1 MKKRMGAFF
10 FVMLFILNAIS
21 IPVSASD
28 EPSLISDLDTI
39 MKIANIYMAE
49 HHIRRRTSFA
59 YFTVSISSKKEFIH
73 IGCRDHY
80 VEETYAQ
87 PLLEYLYAYHVDPK
101 VIAGGTHD
109 LESGGVEYDVELP
122 NYTLGD
128 FNDDSAVTAED
139 AQLALAAYA
148 EKCAGKAPEWTE
160 VQKAAYDPD
169 CDDELTAADAQFILQ
184 YYVSNTVAG
193 IPTTWVDI
201 VVFGK

>member
-1 MKKRMGAFF
+1 MKKNFFSILLTITSILSSFSIHAF
-10 FVMLFILNAIS
+10 
-21 IPVSASD
+21 AS
-28 EPSLISDLDTI
+28 EESTFISDTDIILK
-39 MKIANIYMAE
+39 MANIYMAE
-49 HHIRRRTSFA
+49 KHIAFKKNVFSMTIHKANDTLTIF
-59 YFTVSISSKKEFIH
+59 SKNNKI
-73 IGCRDHY
+73 
-80 VEETYAQ
+80 EEEYGL
-87 PLLEYLYAYHVDPK
+87 PLIEYLKENHADPDK
-101 VIAGGTHD
+101 LIPIHYED
-109 LESGGVEYDVELP
+109 NSNEYSIELP
-122 NYTLGD
+122 EYTLGD